1 MSQSDKITVCNRC
14 YTKTWKN
21 QRCFLLQ
28 FEGVDA
34 VQHEEHV
41 LACTGLH
48 TCIQSPVSPMHKTSK
63 DPKLKQKERK
73 AVANVPYAWAFK
85 GVLISAALL
94 WHEQNSNV
102 LPFLW
107 LGFFFLLF
115 VLSATRRDP
124 DVRNPRTGNCTLQI
138 TPLPDIHQG
147 AFYRLISLLSRYGL
161 RGLLSCSKSG
171 SHLRKG
177 SKKI

>member
-1 MSQSDKITVCNRC
+1 MLHRDVRKSKMLPTAIWGWGYSSAWR
-14 YTKTWKN
+14 
-21 QRCFLLQ
+21 
-28 FEGVDA
+28 
-34 VQHEEHV
+34 
-41 LACTGLH
+41 ACTSMH
-48 TCIQSPVSPMHKTSK
+48 RACIQSPASPMHKTSK
-63 DPKLKQKERK
+63 DPKPTQKERR

-94 WHEQNSNV
+94 WHEQNSNG

-115 VLSATRRDP
+115 VLSSTRRDTG
-124 DVRNPRTGNCTLQI
+124 VKNPTRIGNCTLQK

-147 AFYRLISLLSRYGL
+147 AFYRLSRYGL
-161 RGLLSCSKSG
+161 SWLLSCSKPG

>member
-21 QRCFLLQ
+21 QRCFLLR

-41 LACTGLH
+41 LACTGPVFNPQCH
-48 TCIQSPVSPMHKTSK
+48 PCTKPARIQSWNKRK
-63 DPKLKQKERK
+63 GKLWLMSLRLSFQR
-73 AVANVPYAWAFK
+73 
-85 GVLISAALL
+85 VLISAALL
-94 WHEQNSNV
+94 WHEQNFNA

-147 AFYRLISLLSRYGL
+147 AIYRLISLLSRYGL